1 MVGKI
6 HKINID
12 WAFLSYDLRNSI
24 KSWKT
29 DVQQGGGA
37 LSFYFSHAFHYLEYF
52 LGRIKNI
59 QCQLF
64 SSEKSLNKGET
75 SINMTILFE
84 NGCMGNVNM
93 DISYS
98 SQQKHTIEF
107 FAEGGKIIL
116 KNISD
121 SFVDNFEL
129 TVDTGQKIQK
139 IKPDNTF
146 GISHDKS
153 EDPRVKVIKST
164 AERFLNWCN
173 TGVNA
178 KPDFEDG
185 ARVQELIKM
194 ARSSNSKFLA

>member
-1 MVGKI
+1 
-6 HKINID
+6 
-12 WAFLSYDLRNSI
+12 
-24 KSWKT
+24 
-29 DVQQGGGA
+29 
-37 LSFYFSHAFHYLEYF
+37 
-52 LGRIKNI
+52 
-59 QCQLF
+59 
-64 SSEKSLNKGET
+64 
-75 SINMTILFE
+75 MTILFE

>member
-1 MVGKI
+1 M
-6 HKINID
+6 
-12 WAFLSYDLRNSI
+12 
-24 KSWKT
+24 
-29 DVQQGGGA
+29 
-37 LSFYFSHAFHYLEYF
+37 
-52 LGRIKNI
+52 
-59 QCQLF
+59 
-64 SSEKSLNKGET
+64 
-75 SINMTILFE
+75 
-84 NGCMGNVNM
+84 
-93 DISYS
+93 
-98 SQQKHTIEF
+98 
-107 FAEGGKIIL
+107 
-116 KNISD
+116 
-121 SFVDNFEL
+121 

-146 GISHDKS
+146 DISHDKS